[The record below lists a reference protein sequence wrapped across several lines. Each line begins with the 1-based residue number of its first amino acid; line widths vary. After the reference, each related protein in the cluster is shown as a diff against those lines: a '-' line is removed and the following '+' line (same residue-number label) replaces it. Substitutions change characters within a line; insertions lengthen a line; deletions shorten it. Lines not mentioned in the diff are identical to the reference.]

1 MAIPGFR
8 LDWKAAAILKRER
21 NASRLGI
28 DDTLVKCV
36 SEAKRNWNVRQVVTG
51 TAQGSIM
58 FQPAEIHGER
68 VTGRWGSF
76 DVDYFIWLE
85 IGARG
90 VPGDFMLRR
99 AADQEYPKLPE
110 RIKARFKLAA

>member
-28 DDTLVKCV
+28 DDTMVACV
-36 SEAKRNWNVRQVVTG
+36 TQGKKNTPPHVVTG

-58 FQPAEIHGER
+58 FEPAKIHGER
-68 VTGRWGSF
+68 VIGRWGSF

-90 VPGDFMLRR
+90 RPGYFILRR

-110 RIKARFKLAA
+110 RIKARFRLGA